1 VATARRRTVSALSAV
16 AIAAAAL
23 VVGFG
28 AGYAVRKAT
37 STTTTSTAPPSTT
50 TSAPTSTST
59 TLAPLAPCGGA
70 ALTGVVASSQGAAG
84 TITTTVHL
92 TNVGATACRTN
103 GFPTLQLLD
112 ANAHPI
118 ATTVLHGQGSF
129 PVAAANA
136 RPRPQRVTAGGTATF
151 MFQYSDVP
159 AGTQTTCP
167 QASAINVYPPG
178 SATPVLVTAQ
188 QLSVC
193 NMGTVFVS
201 PLYGST

>member
-16 AIAAAAL
+16 AVAGAAL

-37 STTTTSTAPPSTT
+37 STTTTSAPPPSTT
-50 TSAPTSTST
+50 TSAPSSTST
-59 TLAPLAPCGGA
+59 TLRPLAPCSGA
-70 ALTGVVASSQGAAG
+70 ALTGSVASSQGAAG
-84 TITTTVHL
+84 TITTTVRL
-92 TNVGATACRTN
+92 TNGGATACRTD
-103 GFPTLQLLD
+103 GVPTLQLLD
-112 ANAHPI
+112 ANSHPI
-118 ATTVLHGQGSF
+118 PTTVLHGHGTF

-136 RPRPQRVTAGGTATF
+136 RPRPQRVTVGGTTTF

-167 QASAINVYPPG
+167 QAAAINVYPPG
-178 SATPVLVTAQ
+178 SATPVLVTE

-193 NMGTVFVS
+193 DMGTVYVS
-201 PLYGST
+201 PLYGAT